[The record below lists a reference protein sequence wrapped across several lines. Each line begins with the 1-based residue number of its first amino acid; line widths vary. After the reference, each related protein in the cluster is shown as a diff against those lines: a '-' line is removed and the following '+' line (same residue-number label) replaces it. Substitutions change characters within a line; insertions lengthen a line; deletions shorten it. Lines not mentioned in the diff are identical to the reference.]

1 MTPEKQSLAPKSM
14 TPSPTLRYKALVRL
28 EIRRHREQVGASFTQ
43 TALALELG
51 IEGSYLSRCLNH
63 STYSPSRE
71 LLYRILRA
79 VETPICRT
87 QELLELYDLSQ
98 AAHADYRNFLE
109 IRERVTATRRTVERL
124 LEIEPRIKR
133 IAHSLEKISA
143 AAADWGCPP
152 NANKAGN

>member
-1 MTPEKQSLAPKSM
+1 MTTEKQSSSPM
-14 TPSPTLRYKALVRL
+14 TATLSPTLRYKALVRL

-71 LLYRILRA
+71 LLFRMLRA
-79 VETPICRT
+79 VETPICRI

-98 AAHADYRNFLE
+98 AAHADYRHFLE

-124 LEIEPRIKR
+124 LEVEARVRR
-133 IAHSLEKISA
+133 IALSLEKISEA
-143 AAADWGCPP
+143 AVEWGCVP
-152 NANKAGN
+152 NAKKADN